1 MAMKHAFAISVV
13 CSSLIF
19 FFAYLKVIISIPIF
33 LFGSRDLIM
42 YLVPV
47 ISAIFPVILGI
58 VSFTGAL
65 YAIRELRKNSERW
78 YLAVPFAISL
88 GILCISNPL
97 DLARGGHNLEFFYIS
112 QVLATITSIGF
123 FLSFPDVNRNLTRYF
138 AAFSGVVGIFE
149 IYHTSTLVP
158 ILLNPHGSSDA
169 LFVVLIIISWMFLM
183 PAIGACFIATAFKV
197 REKALP
203 VLQQT

>member
-1 MAMKHAFAISVV
+1 M
-13 CSSLIF
+13 
-19 FFAYLKVIISIPIF
+19 VIISTPII
-33 LFGSRDLIM
+33 LFASRDLTA
-42 YLVPV
+42 YLVPLM
-47 ISAIFPVILGI
+47 SEIFPVFLGI
-58 VSFTGAL
+58 VSFTGTL
-65 YAIRELRKNSERW
+65 YAIRELRKNSEQW

-97 DLARGGHNLEFFYIS
+97 DLARGGHNLEFFYLS

-138 AAFSGVVGIFE
+138 AAFSGVVGIYE

-169 LFVVLIIISWMFLM
+169 LFVGLIIISWLFLM
-183 PAIGACFIATAFKV
+183 PAIGACFIATAFQV
-197 REKALP
+197 RGTVLP
-203 VLQQT
+203 VLQQP

>member
-1 MAMKHAFAISVV
+1 MSMKRAFAISVV

-19 FFAYLKVIISIPIF
+19 FFAYLMVIIPAPIF

-47 ISAIFPVILGI
+47 VSEILPVFLGI
-58 VSFTGAL
+58 VSFTGSL

-88 GILCISNPL
+88 GIVCISNPL
-97 DLARGGHNLEFFYIS
+97 DLARGGHNLEFFYLS
-112 QVLATITSIGF
+112 QVLAIITSIGF
-123 FLSFPDVNRNLTRYF
+123 FLSFPDVNRTLTRYF

-169 LFVVLIIISWMFLM
+169 LFVGLIVISWLFLM
-183 PAIGACFIATAFKV
+183 PAIGACFIAIAFRV
-197 REKALP
+197 REKDSP
-203 VLQQT
+203 VL